1 MNLQSVE
8 LSYPIVI
15 TFITYAFLMLFIGF
29 YFYKKNQN
37 SKDYFVGNASMGPV
51 ISALS
56 AGASDMSSWLLMAF
70 PGALY
75 AAGLGQIY
83 IAIGLSFGMFLNW
96 TFVAKRLKIFS
107 QIAKE
112 CITIPD
118 FFESRFHDDKHI
130 LRSICAIVIL
140 VFFTIYISAGLVSGA
155 KLFESVFNLPY
166 IFALS
171 IGFLVIVL
179 YTFLGGYK
187 AVCWTDMI
195 QGLLMMSSLIIIPFV
210 MIFELGG
217 FGEAFSTIND
227 VKPQAFGLD
236 GGGWLVVVSTLAW
249 GLGYFGQPHILIRF
263 ISIKNIKEI
272 PTATFIGITWMVISL
287 FGAAMIGFLGIAY
300 IAKFNLTLNDPER
313 IFIVMSQVL
322 FNPWVA
328 GILLSAIL
336 AAIMSTASSQL
347 LVCASSL
354 VQDFYTQILKRKTN
368 DKNITLLSRLGVLAV
383 ACVAFILSLDT
394 QSQILSIV
402 SYAWAGFG
410 ASFGSV
416 ILFSLFYKNMSKEGA
431 IAGMVSGALTV
442 IFYKHFGSN
451 FIAIYEI
458 IPGFLVASCFIVIF
472 SIIFKAKKY
481 TIKHYEKMLKEI

>member
-1 MNLQSVE
+1 MNLQSVNF
-8 LSYPIVI
+8 SYPIII
-15 TFITYAFLMLFIGF
+15 TFIAYAFLMLFIGF
-29 YFYKKNQN
+29 YFYKKNKN
-37 SKDYFVGNASMGPV
+37 SKDYFIGNASMGP
-51 ISALS
+51 IITALS

-83 IAIGLSFGMFLNW
+83 IAIGLSMGAFLNW
-96 TFVAKRLKIFS
+96 TFIAKRLKIFS

-112 CITIPD
+112 CISIPD
-118 FFESRFHDDKHI
+118 FFESRFNDDKHI
-130 LRSICAIVIL
+130 LRSICSVVIL

-155 KLFESVFNLPY
+155 KLFESVFGLSY

-171 IGFLVIVL
+171 IGFVIIVL

-195 QGLLMMSSLIIIPFV
+195 QGLLMMGSLIIIPLV
-210 MIFELGG
+210 MIFKLGG
-217 FGEAFSTIND
+217 FGEAFLVIND

-263 ISIKNIKEI
+263 ISIKHVKEI
-272 PTATFIGITWMVISL
+272 PTATFIGISWMVISL

-300 IAKFNLTLNDPER
+300 IAKFDLSLSDPER

-347 LVCASSL
+347 LVCASCL
-354 VQDFYTQILKRKTN
+354 VQDFYTQILKRRASDKKT
-368 DKNITLLSRLGVLAV
+368 TFLSRLGVLII
-383 ACVAFILSLDT
+383 ACAAFLLSLDT

-431 IAGMVSGALTV
+431 IAGMIGGAISV
-442 IFYKHFGSN
+442 ILYKNFGYSYLE
-451 FIAIYEI
+451 IYEI
-458 IPGFLVASCFIVIF
+458 IPGFLIASLCIIVF
-472 SIIFKAKKY
+472 SLLFKVQKQSVDNF
-481 TIKHYEKMLKEI
+481 EKMLKEL

>member
-1 MNLQSVE
+1 MNLQNVTFS
-8 LSYPIVI
+8 LPII
-15 TFITYAFLMLFIGF
+15 TTFVTYAFLMLFIGF
-29 YFYKKNQN
+29 YFYKKNKD
-37 SKDYFVGNASMGPV
+37 SKDYFLGNASMGPV
-51 ISALS
+51 VSALS

-83 IAIGLSFGMFLNW
+83 IAIGLTFGMFLNW

-118 FFESRFHDDKHI
+118 FFETRFCDDKHI
-130 LRSICAIVIL
+130 LRTISSIVIL
-140 VFFTIYISAGLVSGA
+140 IFFTIYISAGLVSGA
-155 KLFESVFNLPY
+155 KLFESVFGLSY
-166 IFALS
+166 ILALS
-171 IGFLVIVL
+171 IGFIIIVL

-187 AVCWTDMI
+187 AVCWTDML
-195 QGLLMMSSLIIIPFV
+195 QGLLMMGSLIAIPLV
-210 MIFELGG
+210 MIYELGG
-217 FGEAFSTIND
+217 FGEAFSTINEI
-227 VKPQAFGLD
+227 KPQAFGLD
-236 GGGWLVVVSTLAW
+236 GGGWIVVISTLAW

-272 PTATFIGITWMVISL
+272 PTATFIGISWMAVSL

-300 IAKFNLTLNDPER
+300 IYKFDLSLDDPER

-354 VQDFYTQILKRKTN
+354 VQDFYTQILKKKTS
-368 DKNITLLSRLGVLAV
+368 DLKITFLSRFGVLIV
-383 ACVAFILSLDT
+383 AIMAFLLSLDT

-431 IAGMVSGALTV
+431 IAGMISGALTV
-442 IFYKHFGSN
+442 IMYKHFGVY
-451 FIAIYEI
+451 FLEIYEI
-458 IPGFLVASCFIVIF
+458 IPGFLVASICIIIF
-472 SIIFKAKKY
+472 SWIFKAHEN
-481 TIKHYEKMLKEI
+481 TLRHYEKMQKEL

>member
-8 LSYPIVI
+8 LSYPIII
-15 TFITYAFLMLFIGF
+15 TFISYTLLMIFIGL
-29 YFYKKNQN
+29 YFYRKNHN
-37 SKDYFVGNASMGPV
+37 SKDYFLGNASMGPV
-51 ISALS
+51 VSALS

-96 TFVAKRLKIFS
+96 TFIAKRLKIFS
-107 QIAKE
+107 SLAKD

-118 FFESRFHDDKHI
+118 FFEHRFNDNKHV
-130 LRSICAIVIL
+130 LRSICAVVIL

-155 KLFESVFNLPY
+155 KLFESVFGLSY
-166 IFALS
+166 RLALVF
-171 IGFLVIVL
+171 GFLIIVI

-187 AVCWTDMI
+187 AVCWTDML
-195 QGLLMMSSLIIIPFV
+195 QGLLMMSSLIIIPLV
-210 MIFELGG
+210 MLYNLGG
-217 FGEAFSTIND
+217 FGEAFKLINE
-227 VKPQAFGLD
+227 VKPFAFGLD

-263 ISIKNIKEI
+263 ISIKSVKEI
-272 PTATFIGITWMVISL
+272 PTATFIGISWMVVSL

-300 IAKFNLTLNDPER
+300 IYKFDLVLNDPER
-313 IFIVMSQVL
+313 IFIVMSQTL

-354 VQDFYTQILKRKTN
+354 IQDFYTQILKQKSDN
-368 DKNITLLSRLGVLAV
+368 KKITLLSRFGVLIV
-383 ACVAFILSLDT
+383 ACSSFLLSLDGE
-394 QSQILSIV
+394 SKILNIV

-416 ILFSLFYKNMSKEGA
+416 VLFSLFYKNMSKEGA
-431 IAGMVSGALTV
+431 IAGMISGAISV
-442 IFYKHFGSN
+442 IIYKHFIYEY
-451 FIAIYEI
+451 FKIYEI
-458 IPGFLVASCFIVIF
+458 IPAFLIASFCIVLF
-472 SIIFKAKKY
+472 SIIFKAEKN
-481 TIKHYEKMLKEI
+481 TIKNFEKMQREL